1 MERLARLSR
10 RDRDWILA
18 HLSADAK
25 ANLRRQVRRA
35 PGDTDAEAAGG
46 LPALHDERELDA
58 LDGGM
63 VAAYLAA
70 EPSWVIA
77 MIMSVR
83 EWRWETQVLAKTPP
97 VTRLEVSQLRGSLP
111 RVSGAMRS
119 LVMRTLRAQLLP
131 MLASESRFDQL
142 LDRAQLR
149 AGHRP

>member
-18 HLSADAK
+18 HLSTDAR
-25 ANLRRQVRRA
+25 ANLRREA
-35 PGDTDAEAAGG
+35 GDADAEAAAGS
-46 LPALHDERELDA
+46 PALRDERELDA
-58 LDGGM
+58 LDGAT
-63 VAAYLAA
+63 VAAYLAI

-83 EWRWETQVLAKTPP
+83 EWRWESQVLAKTPP

-111 RVSGAMRS
+111 RMSAAMRG
-119 LVMRTLRAQLLP
+119 LVMRTLRAQLLTTP
-131 MLASESRFDQL
+131 AGEFRFDQL